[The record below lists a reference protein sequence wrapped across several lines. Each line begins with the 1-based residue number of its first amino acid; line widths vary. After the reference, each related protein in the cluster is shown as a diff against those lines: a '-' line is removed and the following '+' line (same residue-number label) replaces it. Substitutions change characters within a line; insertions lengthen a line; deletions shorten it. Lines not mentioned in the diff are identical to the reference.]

1 MFIPILQSLA
11 ATLNGKKADAGPW
24 IDILTSRDPEH
35 LDKGAA
41 GKRLSLIRSCFCF
54 TPLTVFVCYSVDGT
68 GAGVWTD
75 GGSDSGEKVY
85 RRLSTG
91 FESSG

>member
-1 MFIPILQSLA
+1 MFIPTLQSLA
-11 ATLNGKKADAGPW
+11 ATLNGKKADAGLW

-41 GKRLSLIRSCFCF
+41 GKYLCPIRSCFCVS
-54 TPLTVFVCYSVDGT
+54 PLTSFVCNSADGT
-68 GAGVWTD
+68 GAAVWTD

-85 RRLSTG
+85 GRLSTG